1 MASKATRPKN
11 ALAHGLYASDL
22 VLAWENEQDFVDLHD
37 AIRQELNPVGS
48 LEDIAVL
55 DIARLHWVKRRLN
68 VGAQL
73 AYHRHP
79 DAPALTKAGKE
90 GWQGVRNYLREKA
103 GDTDTLAM
111 RIRDNSKEYLT
122 AQNQLMRLFNKRTE
136 QMSSV
141 TDDYKPKLRR
151 IPQTD
156 GYDLVETISA
166 EVQFLGELVDKLESV
181 GAQIVPMLKLI
192 ENFDLEQAPSERAYR
207 PDVVERT
214 AKVEAQI
221 DKQIEK
227 ALARL
232 ANLKEFKRIYVP
244 KTVEGR
250 RVDGIEA
257 VSSSSSEAAG
267 D

>member
-22 VLAWENEQDFVDLHD
+22 VLAWENEQDFVDLHES
-37 AIRQELNPVGS
+37 IRQELNPVGS

-79 DAPALTKAGKE
+79 DAPAITEAGKE
-90 GWQGVRNYLREKA
+90 GWQGVRNYLRNKA
-103 GDTDTLAM
+103 GDTDTVAT
-111 RIRDNSKEYLT
+111 RIRDSSKEQLAALT
-122 AQNQLMRLFNKRTE
+122 SVMELIKKRTA
-136 QMSSV
+136 QMSSASAE
-141 TDDYKPKLRR
+141 YKPKLRR
-151 IPQTD
+151 IQQSD
-156 GYDLVETISA
+156 GHDLVETISA
-166 EVQFLGELVDKLESV
+166 EVQALWELGDKLGSMA
-181 GAQIVPMLKLI
+181 AQIAPMLQLI

-244 KTVEGR
+244 KTVQGR
-250 RVDGIEA
+250 RVDAIEA
-257 VSSSSSEAAG
+257 TAPTSTDAADG
-267 D
+267 

>member
-22 VLAWENEQDFVDLHD
+22 VLAWENEQDFVDLHES
-37 AIRQELNPVGS
+37 IRQELNPVGS

-79 DAPALTKAGKE
+79 DAPAITEAGKE
-90 GWQGVRNYLREKA
+90 GWQGVRKYLR
-103 GDTDTLAM
+103 DTDGGVDTLAM
-111 RIRDNSKEYLT
+111 HVLAFSKANVTTLRGVMEVIDKRT
-122 AQNQLMRLFNKRTE
+122 AQMASAPGE
-136 QMSSV
+136 
-141 TDDYKPKLRR
+141 YKPKLRT
-151 IPQTD
+151 IQQSD
-156 GYDLVETISA
+156 EYDLVETISA
-166 EVQFLGELVDKLESV
+166 EVQALSQLGESLKSLGNRISEMLQYGEKLDM
-181 GAQIVPMLKLI
+181 AQPG
-192 ENFDLEQAPSERAYR
+192 ERAYR

-214 AKVEAQI
+214 AKVETQI

-244 KTVEGR
+244 KTVQGR
-250 RVDGIEA
+250 RVDEVEA
-257 VSSSSSEAAG
+257 TPPTSSNAADG
-267 D
+267 